1 MDNLFLEIAEEKMD
15 GAIKAFET
23 ALVKVRTGRA
33 NPTMLDGIRVD
44 YYGSPTPLN
53 QIASISI
60 FSPFW
65 RMQQM
70 AQV

>member
-44 YYGSPTPLN
+44 YYGSPTRKER
-53 QIASISI
+53 SILLI
-60 FSPFW
+60 LVCRYRTTVMF
-65 RMQQM
+65 
-70 AQV
+70 